1 MRRGIRFTPWI
12 AALAGI
18 ALAAAA
24 ALAAGPPPTES
35 GGKKPNG
42 TSNPAWESLKTLQ
55 GEWDGLYDGKVATKA
70 SYRLVSG
77 GTVLMETLVS
87 PDHTDMITMYHPDGA
102 RLVMTHYC
110 SENNQPR
117 MRAAS
122 TEPTRIAFRYVD
134 ATNLSSPDAS
144 RMTGLVVTLQDADHF
159 TQDWTHSARGKDM
172 TSTFAF
178 TRKK

>member
-1 MRRGIRFTPWI
+1 MRRGIRFTPWM

-18 ALAAAA
+18 ALAGGA
-24 ALAAGPPPTES
+24 ALAAGPTEAS
-35 GGKKPNG
+35 GKKPG
-42 TSNPAWESLKTLQ
+42 ASSPAWESLKTLQ
-55 GEWDGLYDGKVATKA
+55 GEWDGLYDGKVAGKA

-102 RLVMTHYC
+102 GLVMTHYC

-117 MRAAS
+117 MRASS
-122 TEPTRIAFRYVD
+122 TDPKRVAFRYLD
-134 ATNLSSPDAS
+134 ATNLSSPDAP
-144 RMTGLVVTLQDADHF
+144 RMSGLVVTLKDADHF
-159 TQDWTHSARGKDM
+159 TQDWTYTAGGKDM
-172 TSTFAF
+172 ASTFAY